1 LSLFNCLLDSLTIDS
16 PVIDDVY
23 TALKESELHST
34 DLLPYWKVDFLCKII
49 PGQVQAENA
58 VMLIMHTVE
67 ELIMKCKEIEV
78 ENEQMVGEDDVNEGD
93 PSILRFLLASRDK
106 SPDLERLQELMET
119 LVPLIPKSVKDPRSV
134 VCKTALMT
142 CADIFKAY
150 GSLNRSIA
158 STTTAS
164 DGFTR

>member
-1 LSLFNCLLDSLTIDS
+1 LDSLTIDS

-78 ENEQMVGEDDVNEGD
+78 ENEQMVGEDDVNGGN
-93 PSILRFLLASRDK
+93 PSILRFLLAI
-106 SPDLERLQELMET
+106 M
-119 LVPLIPKSVKDPRSV
+119 
-134 VCKTALMT
+134 
-142 CADIFKAY
+142 
-150 GSLNRSIA
+150 
-158 STTTAS
+158 
-164 DGFTR
+164 